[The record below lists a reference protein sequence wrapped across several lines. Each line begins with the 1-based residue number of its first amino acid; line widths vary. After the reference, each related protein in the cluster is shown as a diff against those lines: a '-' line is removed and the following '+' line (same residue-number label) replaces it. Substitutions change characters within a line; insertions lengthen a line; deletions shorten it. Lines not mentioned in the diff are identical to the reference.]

1 MSESS
6 TPSRPAPAPEPAF
19 FENPAIDHLIAVTL
33 ELGAELWIQRER
45 MRIIEKLLAANG
57 VVTSA
62 MIEAYRPDDAE
73 LAASRGERDA
83 FVNRVYGAFARE
95 TQPATPVAD

>member
-1 MSESS
+1 MSETN

-45 MRIIEKLLAANG
+45 MRIIEKLLAGNG
-57 VVTSA
+57 VVTAS
-62 MIEAYRPDDAE
+62 MIEEYRPDEAE
-73 LAASRGERDA
+73 LAASRSERDA

-95 TQPATPVAD
+95 THPATPAAD